1 MCFNYKRLL
10 FILSLVLLMPR
21 ITHAQSITIGD
32 ITTGDGDYNVPFNH
46 YYNYSFVEQIYTAD
60 EIQQAGGGSGIIT
73 SISFYRKPNSL
84 DMNPTQALSS
94 NIVLYMKNVDQATFP
109 DNMNYVQVT
118 PADIVYEGAFN
129 IPVTEGW
136 ITITL
141 DTPFNYDVT
150 ENLLVAVDE
159 NTNNYVRRHFSCT
172 VKPNTVHSFYS
183 DNYNPNPYNLS
194 SFINGIQTFF
204 NARHNVVMEFRANI
218 RFNLIPNEDSSCSK
232 PASLICTDTTA
243 TSATLAWDGGSGRYN
258 VEYKRL
264 FDPYWTSALI
274 NTESLSTTLTNL
286 EENTKYKV
294 KIQSL
299 CGDNSFSSWRVVE
312 FQTKCSSVDEFP
324 WIEDFENLYEGE
336 IPGCWD
342 NNEGTTIHIAADNK
356 PSNYYW
362 CFTNGQQG
370 KGNSNGTGH
379 NGSKCVRFDSFYNPI
394 DRTNFLKTPRLD
406 FPEDVLMLFKFWYRN
421 PTGGDFS
428 VYLSTD
434 GGNTYIETL
443 AANLP
448 NQSEWTE
455 VIIELDDYM
464 GAQDVVIAFKGIS
477 NYGNGDAFIYLDDIT
492 ITEFTLT
499 RDIVHYTAGENDHY
513 HLIASPIG
521 AVSPEQV
528 PGLLDNKFDLYYFDQ
543 TQTKEWMNY
552 WSNDFDLVPGKGYL
566 YANSRDVTLSFIGK
580 PYDGDGKVVL
590 VRSNESKL
598 PGVNLVGNPFP
609 DTAYVDRNFYVMNAN
624 GTDFEAANRNYVEA
638 MEGIIVIA
646 EEDGEEL
653 TFHREAPAKSAM
665 LTINLSGPSF
675 SDRAIIRF
683 DESDMLPKFKIDD
696 NSTKLYITQGN
707 TDYAVVRSESKGELP
722 VSFKAESDGSYTLS
736 ISNEGVSF
744 GYLHL
749 IDNLT
754 GADVDLL
761 ANPTPE
767 TEAPEP
773 VEGPTV
779 KATYTFESQAGNFAK
794 RFTITYEVK

>member
-1 MCFNYKRLL
+1 M
-10 FILSLVLLMPR
+10 
-21 ITHAQSITIGD
+21 
-32 ITTGDGDYNVPFNH
+32 
-46 YYNYSFVEQIYTAD
+46 
-60 EIQQAGGGSGIIT
+60 
-73 SISFYRKPNSL
+73 
-84 DMNPTQALSS
+84 
-94 NIVLYMKNVDQATFP
+94 
-109 DNMNYVQVT
+109 
-118 PADIVYEGAFN
+118 
-129 IPVTEGW
+129 
-136 ITITL
+136 
-141 DTPFNYDVT
+141 
-150 ENLLVAVDE
+150 
-159 NTNNYVRRHFSCT
+159 
-172 VKPNTVHSFYS
+172 
-183 DNYNPNPYNLS
+183 
-194 SFINGIQTFF
+194 
-204 NARHNVVMEFRANI
+204 
-218 RFNLIPNEDSSCSK
+218 
-232 PASLICTDTTA
+232 
-243 TSATLAWDGGSGRYN
+243 
-258 VEYKRL
+258 
-264 FDPYWTSALI
+264 
-274 NTESLSTTLTNL
+274 
-286 EENTKYKV
+286 
-294 KIQSL
+294 
-299 CGDNSFSSWRVVE
+299 
-312 FQTKCSSVDEFP
+312 
-324 WIEDFENLYEGE
+324 
-336 IPGCWD
+336 
-342 NNEGTTIHIAADNK
+342 
-356 PSNYYW
+356 
-362 CFTNGQQG
+362 
-370 KGNSNGTGH
+370 
-379 NGSKCVRFDSFYNPI
+379 
-394 DRTNFLKTPRLD
+394 
-406 FPEDVLMLFKFWYRN
+406 FKFWYRN

-609 DTAYVDRNFYVMNAN
+609 DTAYVDRNFYVMNTN
-624 GTDFEAANRNYVEA
+624 GTDSEPANRNYVKA

-646 EEDGEEL
+646 TEDGEEL

-665 LTINLSGPSF
+665 LTLNLSGPSTLRQAQG
-675 SDRAIIRF
+675 SGTASTDRVIIRF
-683 DESDMLPKFKIDD
+683 DESDMLPKFKIDN

-707 TDYAVVRSESKGELP
+707 TDYAVVRGERKGELP
-722 VSFKAESDGSYTLS
+722 ISFKAEKDGTYTFS
-736 ISNEGVSF
+736 FNSEGVSF

-767 TEAPEP
+767 TEVPEP

-779 KATYTFESQAGNFAK
+779 KATYTFESQAGDFAK
-794 RFTITYEVK
+794 RFTIIYEEK

>member
-1 MCFNYKRLL
+1 
-10 FILSLVLLMPR
+10 
-21 ITHAQSITIGD
+21 
-32 ITTGDGDYNVPFNH
+32 
-46 YYNYSFVEQIYTAD
+46 
-60 EIQQAGGGSGIIT
+60 
-73 SISFYRKPNSL
+73 
-84 DMNPTQALSS
+84 
-94 NIVLYMKNVDQATFP
+94 
-109 DNMNYVQVT
+109 
-118 PADIVYEGAFN
+118 
-129 IPVTEGW
+129 
-136 ITITL
+136 
-141 DTPFNYDVT
+141 
-150 ENLLVAVDE
+150 
-159 NTNNYVRRHFSCT
+159 
-172 VKPNTVHSFYS
+172 
-183 DNYNPNPYNLS
+183 
-194 SFINGIQTFF
+194 
-204 NARHNVVMEFRANI
+204 
-218 RFNLIPNEDSSCSK
+218 
-232 PASLICTDTTA
+232 
-243 TSATLAWDGGSGRYN
+243 
-258 VEYKRL
+258 
-264 FDPYWTSALI
+264 
-274 NTESLSTTLTNL
+274 
-286 EENTKYKV
+286 
-294 KIQSL
+294 
-299 CGDNSFSSWRVVE
+299 
-312 FQTKCSSVDEFP
+312 
-324 WIEDFENLYEGE
+324 
-336 IPGCWD
+336 
-342 NNEGTTIHIAADNK
+342 
-356 PSNYYW
+356 
-362 CFTNGQQG
+362 
-370 KGNSNGTGH
+370 
-379 NGSKCVRFDSFYNPI
+379 
-394 DRTNFLKTPRLD
+394 
-406 FPEDVLMLFKFWYRN
+406 MLFKFWYRN

-624 GTDFEAANRNYVEA
+624 GTDFEPANRNYVKA

-665 LTINLSGPSF
+665 LTLNLSGPSF

-683 DESDMLPKFKIDD
+683 DESDMLPKFKIDN

-722 VSFKAESDGSYTLS
+722 VSFKAESDGSYVLS

-744 GYLHL
+744 GHLHL

-761 ANPTPE
+761 AGAST
-767 TEAPEP
+767 
-773 VEGPTV
+773 GS
-779 KATYTFESQAGNFAK
+779 ATYTFESQAGDFAK
-794 RFTITYEVK
+794 RFTIIYEAK